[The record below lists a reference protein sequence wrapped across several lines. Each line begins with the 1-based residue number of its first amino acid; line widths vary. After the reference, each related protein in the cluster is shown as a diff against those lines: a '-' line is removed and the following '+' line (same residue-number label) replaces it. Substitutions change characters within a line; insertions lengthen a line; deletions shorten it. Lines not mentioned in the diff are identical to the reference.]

1 MKRFKLTVAY
11 DGTGY
16 CGWQIQPGVPTI
28 EGELNKALSRLTGEE
43 IQVIGASRTD
53 AGVHAFGNVAVFD
66 SGTPIPG
73 DKLLFALNTRL
84 PEDIRIVDSCQVSD
98 DFHPRYCDT
107 RKTYEYHI
115 QTGRTPLPTRRLYS
129 HWLPHQLDVTAMN
142 EAGQYLVG
150 THDFKSFC
158 AAQTQVKTTV
168 RTVLGITVEERF
180 SDRALSLRETATGQ
194 IRGKQGSIDLCDE
207 RQPDKMSA
215 HENKPENVHP
225 QDIVIRV
232 EGEGFLYNMVR
243 IISGTLIKA
252 GLHGWPPEYV
262 KEILESRDRTRAG
275 ETAPAKGLFLKKI
288 EYL

>member
-1 MKRFKLTVAY
+1 MRILDSLKREISMKRFKLTVAY

-150 THDFKSFC
+150 T
-158 AAQTQVKTTV
+158 
-168 RTVLGITVEERF
+168 
-180 SDRALSLRETATGQ
+180 LSL
-194 IRGKQGSIDLCDE
+194 IHI
-207 RQPDKMSA
+207 
-215 HENKPENVHP
+215 
-225 QDIVIRV
+225 
-232 EGEGFLYNMVR
+232 
-243 IISGTLIKA
+243 
-252 GLHGWPPEYV
+252 
-262 KEILESRDRTRAG
+262 
-275 ETAPAKGLFLKKI
+275 
-288 EYL
+288 